1 MKEELNL
8 IKQQNDDGDQE
19 NLENFKEKNMKQIID
34 FQGRSKSSEICRY
47 HSRVLRV

>member
-8 IKQQNDDGDQE
+8 IKHQNDDGDQE

-34 FQGRSKSSEICRY
+34 FQGRFKAAKYVDIIRES
-47 HSRVLRV
+47 